1 MAFTELRTRIVLRN
15 DVAAKWVEVNPTLLK
30 GEIGVESDT
39 NKIKIGD
46 GSRAWNSLPY
56 FVSSADAVVDEILSR
71 IALAETDIVSLKANV
86 KSLQDKDAEIELSI
100 KDLVEQLSAKADVSV
115 VSGLVSRVEGL
126 ETLVGSRPEG
136 ETKSVFELIRTNK
149 NSIDGVAETVAA
161 QAGLISGLDGR
172 VATVEGDLAVLKGT
186 GEGSVSKTV
195 ADAIDAWA
203 KAVTDNET
211 IDTIKEVIDYV
222 ADHKGEATTMM
233 ADIQGLKEKDQ
244 AIDGQIA
251 ALTGTV
257 NGKVD
262 KKEGYDLVSN
272 ELIEKLQNIN
282 IDGEANYIKS
292 VSNEFVVSTDGQL
305 TLNKIAMSKV
315 DGLENAL
322 ALAGKIDGVQVNGND
337 LPIVNKKVNVVFN
350 EQEFSYADN
359 KVSVNKISLSKLEN
373 AEEGVE
379 IILNGGNA

>member
-15 DVAAKWVEVNPTLLK
+15 DVAAKWLEVNPTLLK

-46 GSRAWNSLPY
+46 GSRDWNSLPY
-56 FVSSADAVVDEILSR
+56 FVSSADAVVDEILGR
-71 IALAETDIVSLKANV
+71 VALAETDIVALKANV
-86 KSLQDKDAEIELSI
+86 KSLQDKDAAIELSVQ
-100 KDLVEQLSAKADVSV
+100 DLVDQLSTKADVS
-115 VSGLVSRVEGL
+115 RIEGL
-126 ETLVGSRPEG
+126 ESLIGSRPEG
-136 ETKSVFELIRTNK
+136 ETKSVFELIADNK
-149 NSIDGVAETVAA
+149 DSINGLAETVEN
-161 QAGLISGLDGR
+161 QTRSISGLDGR
-172 VATVEGDLAVLKGT
+172 VTTVEGDLTVLKGT

-211 IDTIKEVIDYV
+211 IDTIKEIIDYV

-244 AIDGQIA
+244 AIDTQIA

-282 IDGEANYIKS
+282 ADGEANYIKS
-292 VSNEFVVSTDGQL
+292 VSDEFVVSTDGQL

-315 DGLENAL
+315 DGLEDAL
-322 ALAGKIDGVQVNGND
+322 SLAGKIDGVQVNGND

-350 EQEFSYADN
+350 EKEFSYADN